1 MFTDLN
7 KHALKTSNSL
17 AELYDSRDLLA
28 VATRE
33 VISEI
38 DFLNTYVDKE
48 KDNLGKY
55 SASLFTLN
63 IFYSANKKILRRKEC
78 DEDFKEF
85 LKMFWGL
92 VVKYMVPWNDL
103 ISKELSKTELREQYI
118 AAQGVVIKAFGRV
131 GGYLFEH
138 DEYELDQYLPKI
150 INVNWKRNAVQWK
163 RRVIGNNGRMITNS
177 NAVLLAGNVIK
188 NYMELPLTEDEK
200 NAEDKFMNN

>member
-1 MFTDLN
+1 M
-7 KHALKTSNSL
+7 
-17 AELYDSRDLLA
+17 
-28 VATRE
+28 
-33 VISEI
+33 
-38 DFLNTYVDKE
+38 
-48 KDNLGKY
+48 
-55 SASLFTLN
+55 
-63 IFYSANKKILRRKEC
+63 
-78 DEDFKEF
+78 
-85 LKMFWGL
+85 
-92 VVKYMVPWNDL
+92 

-138 DEYELDQYLPKI
+138 DECELDQYLPKI